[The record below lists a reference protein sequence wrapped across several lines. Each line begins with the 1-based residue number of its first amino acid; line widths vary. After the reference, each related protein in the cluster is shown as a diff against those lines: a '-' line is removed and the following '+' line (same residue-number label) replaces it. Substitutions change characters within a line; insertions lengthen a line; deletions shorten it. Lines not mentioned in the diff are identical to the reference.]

1 MGLGP
6 CPSTPSLPHQPE
18 WPSLKAVTT
27 GTKTGWFQQL
37 VDTIGQA
44 TLKGQV
50 PLHNVG
56 IIITHYEFTLQ
67 VDDMGHMRVT
77 AVLQPPCARAPA
89 SFPLSNFLSRLTGR
103 AGLQAKEMGVP
114 CMVRSGPRLGR
125 SDAKA

>member
-6 CPSTPSLPHQPE
+6 CPSTPSLPHQPQ

-27 GTKTGWFQQL
+27 GTKAGRFQQL
-37 VDTIGQA
+37 VDAIGQA

-56 IIITHYEFTLQ
+56 VILTHYEFTLQ
-67 VDDMGHMRVT
+67 VKDMGHMGVT
-77 AVLQPPCARAPA
+77 VVLQTPSARAPP
-89 SFPLSNFLSRLTGR
+89 SFPHSSFLSRLTGR
-103 AGLQAKEMGVP
+103 AELQEKEMGVP